1 MENSRVFALSENVSL
16 QNLGE
21 NEGAVLLFID
31 TGQLY
36 TCNDTTAA
44 FLSEVDGKK
53 TLAQI
58 VARLGDDFDVARD
71 ELEEDI
77 VALAAQLVRE
87 GIIQE

>member
-1 MENSRVFALSENVSL
+1 MESSRVFALSETISL

-21 NEGAVLLFID
+21 SEGAVLLFID

-44 FLSEVDGKK
+44 FLAAVDGKR

-58 VARLGDDFDVARD
+58 VAQLEDHFEVAHE
-71 ELEEDI
+71 ELSKD
-77 VALAAQLVRE
+77 LATLATELFKE
-87 GIIQE
+87 GILK